1 MDGNFFFVVG
11 IILVIAAVGIAFL
24 GIRVSDRFPT
34 SRALMVG
41 GTALFAAVVVTT
53 MAFAVVK
60 SKDEQDKRNAELA
73 KEEPQPE
80 NSGEAQPATPGGQPQ
95 ASSGGN
101 QQPVQTTGK
110 QTTGATGATGT
121 TGAAETL
128 DVSSP
133 ADGGLVFQPNGLIAK
148 PGNVTVTYN
157 NPSPVP
163 HSIAV
168 ATSNGNVLG
177 EVQPFT
183 DGTQSVDLSNLAPG
197 QYVFYCTVPG
207 HREAGMQGNLTVTGG
222 PTP

>member
-1 MDGNFFFVVG
+1 MDGNFFFVIG

-24 GIRVSDRFPT
+24 GIRGSDRFPT

-41 GTALFAAVVVTT
+41 GTALFAAIVVTT

-80 NSGEAQPATPGGQPQ
+80 NTGEAQPATPGGQPQ

-101 QQPVQTTGK
+101 QQPVQTTAT
-110 QTTGATGATGT
+110 QTTGAKGTPATGAS
-121 TGAAETL
+121 EML

>member
-11 IILVIAAVGIAFL
+11 IVLVIAAVGLAFL
-24 GIRVSDRFPT
+24 GIRESDRFPT

-41 GTALFAAVVVTT
+41 GIVLFAAVVGTT

-80 NSGEAQPATPGGQPQ
+80 ASG
-95 ASSGGN
+95 
-101 QQPVQTTGK
+101 TT
-110 QTTGATGATGT
+110 QATGATGT
-121 TGAAETL
+121 TGATQTTGATGATETL

-133 ADGGLVFQPNGLIAK
+133 ADGGLVFDPNGLMAK
-148 PGNVTVTYN
+148 PGNVTITYD
-157 NPSPVP
+157 NPSPVA

-183 DGTQSVDLSNLAPG
+183 NNTESVQLSNIAPG
-197 QYVFYCTVPG
+197 KYVFYCTVPG
-207 HREAGMQGNLTVTGG
+207 HREAGMEGDLTVTGG

>member
-1 MDGNFFFVVG
+1 MDGNFFFVAG
-11 IILVIAAVGIAFL
+11 IILVIAAVGVAFL

-41 GTALFAAVVVTT
+41 GTALFAAIVVTT

-73 KEEPQPE
+73 KEEPQQAPAA
-80 NSGEAQPATPGGQPQ
+80 GAQ
-95 ASSGGN
+95 
-101 QQPVQTTGK
+101 
-110 QTTGATGATGT
+110 TGT
-121 TGAAETL
+121 TQAGGAAETL

-133 ADGGLVFQPNGLIAK
+133 ADGGLVYQPNGLIAK
-148 PGNVTVTYN
+148 PGNVTITYD

-177 EVQPFT
+177 QVQPFT
-183 DGTQSVDLSNLAPG
+183 AGKQSVQLNNLAAG
-197 QYVFYCTVPG
+197 KYDFYCTVPG
-207 HREAGMQGNLTVTGG
+207 HREAGMQGDLTVTGG